1 MSNSYLTLEAFNNV
15 FCSLA
20 PSPIHGVGVFALK
33 EIPKNIVIFSPI
45 AWEKLDNFILKKLDD
60 NILSTYKKTFKI
72 TNSGMNIP
80 SKGYNSI
87 DFRFYINHSYSPNLN
102 YDSENDLII
111 TKNIIPSNTEL
122 TINYKAYGFY
132 IDNSFH

>member
-1 MSNSYLTLEAFNNV
+1 MPKEYLISEAFNNV
-15 FCSLA
+15 FCTLA

-33 EIPKNIVIFSPI
+33 DIPKNIIVFSSI
-45 AWEKLDNFILKKLDD
+45 SWETLDASILKKIDE
-60 NILSTYKKTFKI
+60 NILIEYTKKFK
-72 TNSGMNIP
+72 TSYEGLKIP

-87 DFRFYINHSYSPNLN
+87 DFRFYLNHSTSCNLN

-111 TKNIIPSNTEL
+111 SKDIIFKNTEL
-122 TINYKAYGFY
+122 TINYKAYGIS